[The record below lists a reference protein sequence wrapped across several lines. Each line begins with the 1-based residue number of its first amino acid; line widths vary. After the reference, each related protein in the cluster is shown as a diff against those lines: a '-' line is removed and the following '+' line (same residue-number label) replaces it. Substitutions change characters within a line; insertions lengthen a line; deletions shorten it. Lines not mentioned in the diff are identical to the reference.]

1 MSAPVTLPPEIAA
14 LAHPGISEADVVT
27 LRRHYFADNAI
38 SLREGEEL
46 FRIAAAI
53 GDAGPRAWHDFFAE
67 AITELLVHQ
76 VQPAGYLSQEN
87 AQWFMD
93 RILEDG
99 HVLLK
104 TEFET
109 LLKVMQQARRV
120 PDCIAAF
127 GLKLVA
133 DVVLTGEG
141 ESVTGE
147 RHAPGVVTKA
157 DVEALRRVLYVASSE
172 GFGAVTRAEAEVLF
186 EIAHATVDAPND
198 PSFADLFSRAIGN
211 HVLCGIGRHAPC
223 PEEARR
229 RETWLDESRS
239 LGTGL
244 GAVLRGI
251 FGSRPVEESSGFSAF
266 AAGDE
271 IVTSEEAR
279 WLKQRIRSND
289 RLCPAERAL
298 LNFLDREARRIDPL
312 LDRLLEEARLDRAA

>member
-46 FRIAAAI
+46 FRI
-53 GDAGPRAWHDFFAE
+53 
-67 AITELLVHQ
+67 
-76 VQPAGYLSQEN
+76 
-87 AQWFMD
+87 D
-93 RILEDG
+93 RIMEDG

-120 PDCIAAF
+120 PDCLAAF

-172 GFGAVTRAEAEVLF
+172 GFGAVTRAEADVLF
-186 EIAHATVDAPND
+186 
-198 PSFADLFSRAIGN
+198 
-211 HVLCGIGRHAPC
+211 
-223 PEEARR
+223 
-229 RETWLDESRS
+229 
-239 LGTGL
+239 
-244 GAVLRGI
+244 
-251 FGSRPVEESSGFSAF
+251 
-266 AAGDE
+266 
-271 IVTSEEAR
+271 
-279 WLKQRIRSND
+279 
-289 RLCPAERAL
+289 
-298 LNFLDREARRIDPL
+298 
-312 LDRLLEEARLDRAA
+312 

>member
-46 FRIAAAI
+46 FRIAAGI
-53 GDAGPRAWHDFFAE
+53 GDAGPRAWHDFFSE

-87 AQWFMD
+87 ARWFMD
-93 RILEDG
+93 RIMEDG

-120 PDCIAAF
+120 PDCLAAF

-172 GFGAVTRAEAEVLF
+172 GFGAVTRAEADVLF
-186 EIAHATVDAPND
+186 EIAHKTVDASND
-198 PSFADLFSRAIGN
+198 PSFADLFARAIGN

-223 PEEARR
+223 PDEARR
-229 RETWLDESRS
+229 RETWLDERRS

-251 FGSRPVEESSGFSAF
+251 FGARPVAESAGISAF

-271 IVTSEEAR
+271 VVTSEEAL

-298 LNFLDREARRIDPL
+298 LTFLDREARRIDPL
-312 LDRLLEEARLDRAA
+312 LDRLLEEARLDTAA